1 MSKILL
7 LSSLIDKR
15 QQKVKELNY
24 YMEQLQFLQ
33 SKLFEVQREIKLT
46 NEIIDAI
53 EKESIIDIAEL
64 IERQQYDS
72 FK

>member
-1 MSKILL
+1 
-7 LSSLIDKR
+7 
-15 QQKVKELNY
+15 
-24 YMEQLQFLQ
+24 MEQLQFLQ

-53 EKESIIDIAEL
+53 EKENIIDIAEL

>member
-53 EKESIIDIAEL
+53 EKENIIDIAEL

>member
-24 YMEQLQFLQ
+24 YMVQLQFLQ
-33 SKLFEVQREIKLT
+33 STLFEVQREIKLT

-53 EKESIIDIAEL
+53 EKENIIDIAEL

>member
-33 SKLFEVQREIKLT
+33 NKLFEVQREIKLT

-53 EKESIIDIAEL
+53 EKENIIDIAEL